1 VDLAKTQGWL
11 GEVEALELNLVHITE
26 KLAQVERAEGRQ
38 PTIEQELLDTRPER
52 RPARKRNHPVISLRR
67 SAAGPSLLW
76 LPSPTPPGNP
86 PHRACRKETTT
97 MFDWLPD
104 TEDWLRDMLDQGLLS
119 ERHTVDF
126 KEKLDP
132 GKGANREHARDL
144 AQFGP
149 DGGVLIVGVDD
160 DGQLT
165 PIELA
170 GQRERI
176 DQIARTIPD
185 PPMHVRIEE
194 IPAAGQPG
202 KGYLLVIVPPSPD
215 APHMVDGRYYGR
227 GDTTKHVLSA
237 AEVQSLHQLALRRQ
251 RDAEELLD
259 AEVRRDPCPPELHDH
274 AHLFGIAHPVGA
286 SADLLQRV
294 LKNPEGWSRFIQSKI
309 RGGPAGQPL
318 GDDLSPGGWSP
329 DLPRLDDISRRAR
342 GWALSAPG
350 IQKGR
355 KVVPPEPGTTSPA
368 VVEKR
373 LLDLEIG
380 EDGSLR
386 LFCGRASD
394 AFGTRFIPDEATEA
408 VFESLILGLTKRLV
422 LIAVTVAETADN
434 LGPWDFAI
442 AVVGLSGLV
451 SCRLVQRGD
460 NWAATPFSEPGYR
473 ETVRATHE
481 RLVKDPDSIVED
493 LTGRLNRAL
502 GGSAPIPKPQ

>member
-1 VDLAKTQGWL
+1 MTAV
-11 GEVEALELNLVHITE
+11 
-26 KLAQVERAEGRQ
+26 
-38 PTIEQELLDTRPER
+38 
-52 RPARKRNHPVISLRR
+52 
-67 SAAGPSLLW
+67 
-76 LPSPTPPGNP
+76 
-86 PHRACRKETTT
+86 
-97 MFDWLPD
+97 FDWLPD
-104 TEDWLRDMLDQGLLS
+104 TEDRLREMLDQGLLG
-119 ERHTVDF
+119 ERHTVEF
-126 KEKLDP
+126 KEQLDP

-149 DGGVLIVGVDD
+149 DGGVLIVGVSD

-165 PIELA
+165 PIQLA

-176 DQIARTIPD
+176 DLIARTIPD
-185 PPMHVRIEE
+185 PPMHIRVPE
-194 IPAAGQPG
+194 IPAAGRPG
-202 KGYLLVIVPPSPD
+202 WGYLLVIVPPSPD

-227 GDTTKHVLSA
+227 GDTAKHVLSDS
-237 AEVQSLHQLALRRQ
+237 EVQALHQQALRRQ

-259 AEVRRDPCPPELHDH
+259 AEIRRDPCPPELHDH
-274 AHLFGIAHPVGA
+274 AHLFGIAQPVNV

-294 LKNPEGWSRFIQSKI
+294 LKDREGWSRFIHGKI

-329 DLPRLDDISRRAR
+329 DLPSLDDISRRAR

-350 IQKGR
+350 IQPGR
-355 KVVPPEPGTTSPA
+355 KVVLPEPGTLDLAT
-368 VVEKR
+368 VEKR

-394 AFGTRFIPDEATEA
+394 RLGASYTGADATES

-422 LIAVTVAETADN
+422 LIATTVADTTDY
-434 LGPWDFAI
+434 LGSWDFGI

-451 SCRLVQRGD
+451 SWRLVQRGD
-460 NWAATPFSEPGYR
+460 AWAATPFSEDDYR
-473 ETVRATHE
+473 QTVRVTYE
-481 RLVKDPDSIVED
+481 RLVKDLDSVVED

-502 GGSAPIPKPQ
+502 GGSALIPSPR

>member
-1 VDLAKTQGWL
+1 
-11 GEVEALELNLVHITE
+11 
-26 KLAQVERAEGRQ
+26 
-38 PTIEQELLDTRPER
+38 
-52 RPARKRNHPVISLRR
+52 
-67 SAAGPSLLW
+67 
-76 LPSPTPPGNP
+76 
-86 PHRACRKETTT
+86 

-104 TEDWLRDMLDQGLLS
+104 TEDRLRDMLDQGLLS

-126 KEKLDP
+126 KEKLDQ

-176 DQIARTIPD
+176 DQIARTIAD

-202 KGYLLVIVPPSPD
+202 KGYLLVIVPSSPD

-237 AEVQSLHQLALRRQ
+237 AEVQSLHEFALRRQ
-251 RDAEELLD
+251 RDANELLD
-259 AEVRRDPCPPELHDH
+259 AEVRRDPSPPELHDH
-274 AHLFGIAHPVGA
+274 AHLFGIAHPVSA
-286 SADLLQRV
+286 PADLLQRV
-294 LKNPEGWSRFIQSKI
+294 LKNPEGWSRFIHGKI

-318 GDDLSPGGWSP
+318 GDDLSPGGWAP
-329 DLPRLDDISRRAR
+329 DLPQISDVSRRAR

-350 IQKGR
+350 IQPGR
-355 KVVPPEPGTTSPA
+355 KVVPPEPGTMDLATI
-368 VVEKR
+368 EKR

-394 AFGTRFIPDEATEA
+394 TLGASYTGADATESI
-408 VFESLILGLTKRLV
+408 FESLILGLTKRLV
-422 LIAVTVAETADN
+422 LIAATVADTADY
-434 LGPWDFAI
+434 LGPWDFGIAI
-442 AVVGLSGLV
+442 VGLSGLV
-451 SCRLVQRGD
+451 SLRLVQRGD
-460 NWAATPFSEPGYR
+460 TWAATPYSEEDYR

-481 RLVKDPDSIVED
+481 RLVKDPDSIVEG